1 MHLISLVAYF
11 GISMSATSL
20 SSNVY
25 LAFIMSALVETP
37 AMLNIWLMIH
47 WGRKPTI
54 IIALALAGAGCIAGG
69 FTSGALKLFFVLI
82 GTIEHFL
89 EVVLKTCF
97 NKCYNVFDFI
107 SNDQMYDVF
116 FLRQVWL
123 FRSI

>member
-82 GTIEHFL
+82 GTIKHFL
-89 EVVLKTCF
+89 EVVLKTFF
-97 NKCYNVFDFI
+97 NGFDFI

-123 FRSI
+123 FWSI

>member
-11 GISMSATSL
+11 GISMNATSL

-82 GTIEHFL
+82 GTIKHFL
-89 EVVLKTCF
+89 EVVLKTFF
-97 NKCYNVFDFI
+97 NGFDFI

-123 FRSI
+123 FWSI

>member
-54 IIALALAGAGCIAGG
+54 IIALAVAGAGCIAGG

-82 GTIEHFL
+82 GTIKHFL
-89 EVVLKTCF
+89 EVVLNTFF
-97 NKCYNVFDFI
+97 NGFDFI

-123 FRSI
+123 FWSI

>member
-1 MHLISLVAYF
+1 MIFWKSILNLMIINTLHAITSPVAYF

-82 GTIEHFL
+82 GKIKNFL
-89 EVVLKTCF
+89 DVVLKTSF
-97 NKCYNVFDFI
+97 NK
-107 SNDQMYDVF
+107 
-116 FLRQVWL
+116 LR
-123 FRSI
+123 S

>member
-82 GTIEHFL
+82 GAIKHFL
-89 EVVLKTCF
+89 EVVLKTF
-97 NKCYNVFDFI
+97 FSNGFDFI

>member
-82 GTIEHFL
+82 GTIKHFL
-89 EVVLKTCF
+89 EVVLKTFF
-97 NKCYNVFDFI
+97 NKFNGFDFI

>member
-11 GISMSATSL
+11 GISMNATSL

-54 IIALALAGAGCIAGG
+54 IIALAVAGAGCIAGG

-82 GTIEHFL
+82 GTIKHFL
-89 EVVLKTCF
+89 EVVLKTFF
-97 NKCYNVFDFI
+97 NSKTVLILFQIIKCMMFSF
-107 SNDQMYDVF
+107 
-116 FLRQVWL
+116 
-123 FRSI
+123 

>member
-82 GTIEHFL
+82 GTIKHFL
-89 EVVLKTCF
+89 EVVLKTFF
-97 NKCYNVFDFI
+97 NGFDFI

>member
-54 IIALALAGAGCIAGG
+54 IIALALAGAGCIIGG

-82 GTIEHFL
+82 GTIEYFW
-89 EVVLKTCF
+89 TTMC
-97 NKCYNVFDFI
+97 
-107 SNDQMYDVF
+107 
-116 FLRQVWL
+116 
-123 FRSI
+123 

>member
-69 FTSGALKLFFVLI
+69 FTSGALKLIFVLI
-82 GTIEHFL
+82 GTIKHFL
-89 EVVLKTCF
+89 EVVLKT
-97 NKCYNVFDFI
+97 
-107 SNDQMYDVF
+107 F
-116 FLRQVWL
+116 FKW
-123 FRSI
+123 F